1 MIFLKNKM
9 EETQLKIKEIGPGL
23 LKSFIMLFKDDICV
37 EYLGRYL
44 HWFCFHFF
52 VVVAGFLRKVYG
64 ILTAQLALT
73 IIVAGIFMYTESIKG
88 FVQAR

>member
-1 MIFLKNKM
+1 MVDRLAF
-9 EETQLKIKEIGPGL
+9 T
-23 LKSFIMLFKDDICV
+23 ICPV
-37 EYLGRYL
+37 
-44 HWFCFHFF
+44 F
-52 VVVAGFLRKVYG
+52 AGFLRKVYG